1 MSDVTKSRSPLRN
14 WLPYLEGAIIV
25 LFIALIV
32 VFTHNGVTQSN
43 TPPISQ
49 AQEFIKQGDQDFAKR
64 DLGRAALAY
73 WEAIRV
79 IESAK
84 RDGKELVEGLD
95 IDLFHANLRV
105 AEIYLHSSWI
115 KDARSRLEH
124 AAQIKPDHVDVHLL
138 RGKLERDDGDR
149 LSAANEFLA
158 VIEKD
163 PTHSEA
169 HYLLGLLYR
178 NNEQY
183 GDAVAH
189 YMIAIENDSELV
201 ELPFESQPIG
211 LQARLQLARTY
222 RRMLQDYRMVDR
234 ELSEQEINRIG
245 QMEEDAVTVLEQ
257 AVDRSPTFIEAK
269 NELVGLLESRALIIE
284 RQGDT
289 RPYDEALRVYE
300 RIVELDPTGPNIA
313 DIWKKMGEIHAHFMQ
328 DKEAALKA
336 FREAYRL
343 DPDLVILAEIENLE
357 ADLAHE
363 ANQQ

>member
-1 MSDVTKSRSPLRN
+1 MSDETKSRSPSRN
-14 WLPYLEGAIIV
+14 WLPYLEGAIIL

-32 VFTHNGVTQSN
+32 VFTQSGETQSEA
-43 TPPISQ
+43 PPISQ
-49 AQEFIKQGDQDFAKR
+49 AKIFLKQGDQDYARR

-73 WEAIRV
+73 WEVIRI
-79 IESAK
+79 IESAN
-84 RDGKELVEGLD
+84 RDGKERVEGLD
-95 IDLFHANLRV
+95 NGLFHANLRV

-163 PTHSEA
+163 PTHAEA
-169 HYLLGLLYR
+169 HYLLGLMYR

-183 GDAVAH
+183 EDAVAH
-189 YMIAIENDSELV
+189 YMVAIENDSELV

-222 RRMLQDYRMVDR
+222 RRMLQDYRLIDR

-257 AVDRSPTFIEAK
+257 AVDSSPNYVEAK
-269 NELVGLLESRALIIE
+269 DELIKLLESRALIIE
-284 RQGDT
+284 RQADT
-289 RPYDEALRVYE
+289 RPYDEALKVYE
-300 RIVELDPTGPNIA
+300 RIIELDPTGPNIA
-313 DIWKKMGEIHAHFMQ
+313 DIWKKMGEIHLHFMH
-328 DKEAALKA
+328 DKDAALKA
-336 FREAYRL
+336 FKEAYRI
-343 DPDLVILAEIENLE
+343 DSDLVILAEIENLE
-357 ADLAHE
+357 ADLANE
-363 ANQQ
+363 ATQ